1 MKEGFKL
8 ETVRKERKLLKK
20 LIKVSKNYSNGDI
33 PVSHPLIDDNNY
45 YFQQLTHKELV
56 SVSKAKDVDTLNWVP
71 TAYAVT
77 ELGQHFFEKRHEVS
91 KELMLKSFWFPL
103 AVAFL
108 TSLLTNGVLY
118 GIKLLR

>member
-1 MKEGFKL
+1 M
-8 ETVRKERKLLKK
+8 ETVRRERQLLKK
-20 LIKVSKNYSNGDI
+20 LIKVSKNYPNGDV

-45 YFQQLTHKELV
+45 YFQQLTYKKLV
-56 SVSKAKDVDTLNWVP
+56 DVSKTQDVNELDWIP

-77 ELGQHFFEKRHEVS
+77 ELGHHFFEKRHEVS